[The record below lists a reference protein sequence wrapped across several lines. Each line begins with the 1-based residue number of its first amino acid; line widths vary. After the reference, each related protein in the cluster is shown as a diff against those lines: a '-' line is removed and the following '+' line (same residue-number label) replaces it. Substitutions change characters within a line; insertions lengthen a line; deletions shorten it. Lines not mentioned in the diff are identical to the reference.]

1 MIRVNLLSPGT
12 EPAPPAWRRWLVIP
26 QEQRAALLGLA
37 MRVTTAAGAGL
48 WWWSIS
54 REHKAVDAEIAAA
67 EANLSRLQKAAQL
80 MEKATAREKDLRE
93 RVGLIDRLRATQRAP
108 VMLLDTISR
117 AMAEGLWLTELRQT
131 GAVVQLEGRAISYS
145 ALTDFIGQLQVS
157 GRFVR
162 PIDIVNSAT
171 ETVAEQAVVKFVIRG
186 EAGPAVVMPAVGV
199 PGTPA
204 PLVGAPAPAAGSPA
218 PPAGASGGN

>member
-12 EPAPPAWRRWLVIP
+12 DPAPRAWRRVFVIP
-26 QEQRAALLGLA
+26 QEQRAALMGLA
-37 MRVTTAAGAGL
+37 MLMATAAGAGL
-48 WWWSIS
+48 WWWSVS
-54 REHKAVDAEIAAA
+54 REHKAVNAEIAAA
-67 EANLSRLQKAAQL
+67 EVNLTRLKEAAHL

-93 RVGLIDRLRATQRAP
+93 RLGLIDRLRATQRAP

-117 AMAEGLWLTELRQT
+117 SLAEGLWLTELRQT
-131 GAVVQLEGRAISYS
+131 GASVQLEGRAISYS

-162 PIDIVNSAT
+162 PIDIVNTTT
-171 ETVAEQAVVKFVIRG
+171 ETVAETAVVKFVIRG

-199 PGTPA
+199 PGTPTQA
-204 PLVGAPAPAAGSPA
+204 AQPAPPA

>member
-12 EPAPPAWRRWLVIP
+12 EPAPQAWRRWLVIP
-26 QEQRAALLGLA
+26 QEQRAALMGLA
-37 MRVTTAAGAGL
+37 MLMATASGAGL
-48 WWWSIS
+48 WWWSVA

-67 EANLSRLQKAAQL
+67 EVNLTRLQEAAHL
-80 MEKATAREKDLRE
+80 MEKAIAREKDLRE

-117 AMAEGLWLTELRQT
+117 SLAEGLWLTELRQT
-131 GAVVQLEGRAISYS
+131 GAVVQLEGRAVSYS

-162 PIDIVNSAT
+162 PIEIVITTT

-186 EAGPAVVMPAVGV
+186 EAGPAVVMPAVGK
-199 PGTPA
+199 PGTVP
-204 PLVGAPAPAAGSPA
+204 PAAGIP
-218 PPAGASGGN
+218 GGN

>member
-1 MIRVNLLSPGT
+1 
-12 EPAPPAWRRWLVIP
+12 
-26 QEQRAALLGLA
+26 
-37 MRVTTAAGAGL
+37 
-48 WWWSIS
+48 
-54 REHKAVDAEIAAA
+54 
-67 EANLSRLQKAAQL
+67 

-117 AMAEGLWLTELRQT
+117 SMAEGLWLTELRQT
-131 GAVVQLEGRAISYS
+131 GAVMQLEGRAMSYS

-162 PIDIVNSAT
+162 PIDIVLTTT
-171 ETVAEQAVVKFVIRG
+171 ETVAEQAVVRFVIRG

-199 PGTPA
+199 PGTPEPSATLPA
-204 PLVGAPAPAAGSPA
+204 PSTGTLAPSAGAP
-218 PPAGASGGN
+218 GGN